1 MYGDSYLPC
10 DYRAVEQA
18 FAQCGRA
25 ALMTVFRNDGKWD
38 VSNVEFADGEIVAYD
53 KKARTPRMRY
63 VDYGLGAFHRE
74 AFASESVR
82 DLADVYRALLDRN
95 ELAGFEVGERFY
107 EVGSFAGMAE
117 LSDMLK
123 A

>member
-1 MYGDSYLPC
+1 MSTTDWAHS
-10 DYRAVEQA
+10 
-18 FAQCGRA
+18 
-25 ALMTVFRNDGKWD
+25 
-38 VSNVEFADGEIVAYD
+38 I
-53 KKARTPRMRY
+53 ARRLLRTR
-63 VDYGLGAFHRE
+63 F
-74 AFASESVR
+74 S